1 MPRESH
7 KTNSVI
13 PPLLLALR
21 VDIDNAIGFKSLLI
35 ELSKLGCISCDEVKR
50 YKLSLM
56 RMSESTL
63 STCVIT
69 GFIQLVADDVGD
81 HVELSL

>member
-21 VDIDNAIGFKSLLI
+21 VDIDNAIGFRSLLI

-56 RMSESTL
+56 SDE
-63 STCVIT
+63 
-69 GFIQLVADDVGD
+69 
-81 HVELSL
+81 